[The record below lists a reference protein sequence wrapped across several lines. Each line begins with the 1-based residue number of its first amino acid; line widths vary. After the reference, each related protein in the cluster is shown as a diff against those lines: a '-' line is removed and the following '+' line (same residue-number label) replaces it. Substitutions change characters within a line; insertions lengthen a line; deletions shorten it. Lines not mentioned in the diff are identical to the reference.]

1 MLTFVYIFT
10 HKTSQDLGIMMKI
23 SDTETYPIE
32 EFPKLPIEF
41 YNWFSLKGWQIYDH
55 QLSLISYYKRG
66 NSCLLIAPTGSGK
79 TLSGFLP
86 SLIEL
91 SNRKRKVGY
100 SKPQLHTLYI
110 SPLKALSIDVHRNLQ
125 LPINEMGLAIQCETR
140 TGDTNQTKRNRQKM
154 LPPDILLTT
163 PESIELMLAWPNAS
177 SYFSNLSA
185 IIIDEIHTVIG
196 NKRGDLLSLSIT
208 SLRKYAPNASFIGLS
223 ATVANPFQLAKWL
236 APNPEQVAIVS
247 PKINKKIEIDIYHPK
262 TNEMPYA
269 GHSANYAVS
278 DIYRM
283 IETHNKSLIF
293 VNTRAQAELLFQ
305 SLWRKNSNNLR
316 IGLHHGSL
324 DASQRR
330 KVEKA
335 MAEGSLNAV
344 VATSSL
350 DLGIDWADI
359 DIVIQVGAAKGTSR
373 LIQRV
378 GRAGHRLGQP
388 SKAVIV
394 PANRFELIEAVAA
407 RENVRRGKLDQ
418 LKEYSG
424 SLDVLAQYIVGRAV
438 AGSFDAEALYE
449 QILTAPPYCS
459 LEKDKFLKVLE
470 FVSTG
475 GYALEHYEQFR
486 RIVKGIDGQYR
497 LSNKRVATRWRM
509 NVGAIVET
517 TTLKVKFARGPAL
530 GEIEEYFVQSL
541 REGDSFIFA
550 GRILAFVKIS
560 KMDVI
565 VEPTTATE
573 PKVPAYAGGRLPLT
587 TDMSE
592 TVRHILATTEI
603 HKSLPAAVQEWLR
616 IQQECSRLP
625 DRDTL
630 LIETFR
636 RGERNYLVAY
646 GFEGRN
652 AHQTLGMLITR
663 RMERKNLKPIGFVA
677 TDYAIAV
684 WSLEKVRDPNIL
696 FTPDILGDELEE
708 WMAESTMLKRS
719 FRQVAT
725 ISGLIDKR
733 IPGKEKTRRQVTIN
747 SDLIYDVLRK
757 HQPDHILLE
766 ATRQDSAR
774 GLTDIRRLSDLLNRF
789 ENKITHIDLPRISAL
804 AVPLL
809 LEVGRESV
817 MSTALETMLEELEF
831 HLVKE
836 IEQIE

>member
-1 MLTFVYIFT
+1 MTMEM
-10 HKTSQDLGIMMKI
+10 GKI
-23 SDTETYPIE
+23 KNNKIREVN
-32 EFPKLPIEF
+32 LPILF
-41 YNWFSLKGWQIYDH
+41 HNWFLSKGWQIYDH
-55 QLSLISYYKRG
+55 QLTIISQFKRG

-91 SNRKRKVGY
+91 SKKRLE
-100 SKPQLHTLYI
+100 SNSNPRLHTLYI
-110 SPLKALSIDVHRNLQ
+110 SPLKALSVDVNRNLQ
-125 LPINEMGLAIQCETR
+125 LPIEQMGLPIECETR
-140 TGDTNQTKRNRQKM
+140 TGDTNQSKRNRQKV

-163 PESIELMLAWPNAS
+163 PESLELMLAWPNAS
-177 SYFSNLSA
+177 SYFSDLSA
-185 IIIDEIHTVIG
+185 VIIDEIHTVIG

-223 ATVANPFQLAKWL
+223 ATVADSFQLARWL
-236 APNPEQVAIVS
+236 APNPKDVAIVS
-247 PKINKKIEIDIYHPK
+247 PKVNKKIEIEIYHPK
-262 TNEMPYA
+262 TNEIPYA
-269 GHSANYAVS
+269 GHSANYAVA
-278 DIYRM
+278 DIYSM
-283 IETHNKSLIF
+283 IQAYNKSLIF

-305 SLWRKNSNNLR
+305 SLWRKNYNSLH

-324 DASQRR
+324 DATQRR
-330 KVEKA
+330 KVEKE
-335 MAEGSLNAV
+335 MSEGSLNAI

-359 DIVIQVGAAKGTSR
+359 DVVIQVGAAKGTSR

-388 SKAVIV
+388 SKAIIV
-394 PANRFELIEAVAA
+394 PANRFEVIEAVAA
-407 RENVRRGKLDQ
+407 RENVRKGKLDQ
-418 LKEYSG
+418 LIEYSG

-438 AGSFDAEALYE
+438 AGSFDADILYQ
-449 QILTAPPYCS
+449 QILTAPPYRF
-459 LEKDKFLKVLE
+459 LEKDKFFRVLE

-486 RIVKGIDGQYR
+486 RIVKGIDGLYR
-497 LSNKRVATRWRM
+497 LSNQRVAARWRM
-509 NVGAIVET
+509 NIGAIVET

-541 REGDSFIFA
+541 REGDSFVFA
-550 GRILAFVKIS
+550 GRILAFVKIN

-565 VEPTTATE
+565 VEPTIAKE
-573 PKVPAYAGGRLPLT
+573 PKIPAYAGGRLPLT
-587 TDMSE
+587 SDMSE
-592 TVRHILATTEI
+592 TVRQILKSTEM
-603 HKSLPAAVQEWLR
+603 HKSLPAPVQEWLKF
-616 IQQECSRLP
+616 QQKYSKLP
-625 DRDTL
+625 DTDTL
-630 LIETFR
+630 LVETFQ
-636 RGERNYLVAY
+636 RGERHYLVAY

-652 AHQTLGMLITR
+652 AHQTLGMLLTR
-663 RMERKNLKPIGFVA
+663 RMERGHLKPIGFVA
-677 TDYAIAV
+677 TDYAIAI
-684 WSLEKVRDPNIL
+684 WSLEKVGNPISL

-708 WMAESTMLKRS
+708 WMADSTMLKRS

-725 ISGLIDKR
+725 ISGLIDRKY
-733 IPGKEKTRRQVTIN
+733 PGKDKTKKQVTIN

-757 HQPDHILLE
+757 YQPDHILLE

-789 ENKITHIDLPRISAL
+789 ENKITHMELPRISAL

-831 HLVKE
+831 DLTKE
-836 IEQIE
+836 IGGTE

>member
-1 MLTFVYIFT
+1 MG
-10 HKTSQDLGIMMKI
+10 KTSQDLGIIMEM
-23 SDTETYPIE
+23 SDTETYQVE
-32 EFPKLPIEF
+32 EFPKLPVEF
-41 YNWFSLKGWQIYDH
+41 HNWFLLKGWQIYDH
-55 QLSLISYYKRG
+55 QLSLISYFKRG
-66 NSCLLIAPTGSGK
+66 YSCLLIAPTGSGK

-91 SNRKRKVGY
+91 GSRNRLERQ
-100 SKPQLHTLYI
+100 SKAQLHTLYI

-125 LPINEMGLAIQCETR
+125 LPINEMGLPIRCETR

-208 SLRKYAPNASFIGLS
+208 SLRKCAPNASFIGLS
-223 ATVANPFQLAKWL
+223 ATVADPFQLAKWL
-236 APNPEQVAIVS
+236 APDPEQVAIVS
-247 PKINKKIEIDIYHPK
+247 PKINKEIEIDIYYPK

-324 DASQRR
+324 DATQRR

-335 MAEGSLNAV
+335 MSEGDLNAV

-359 DIVIQVGAAKGTSR
+359 DLVIQVGAAKGTSR

-378 GRAGHRLGQP
+378 GRAGHSLNQQ
-388 SKAVIV
+388 SKAIIV
-394 PANRFELIEAVAA
+394 PANKFEVIEAVAA
-407 RENVRRGKLDQ
+407 RENVHNGKLDQ
-418 LKEYSG
+418 LTEYPG

-438 AGSFDAEALYE
+438 AGSFDAEALYQ
-449 QILTAPPYCS
+449 QILTAPPYCF
-459 LEKDKFLKVLE
+459 LEKDEFLKVLE

-475 GYALEHYEQFR
+475 GYALENYEQFR
-486 RIVKGIDGQYR
+486 RIVKGVDGLYR
-497 LSNKRVATRWRM
+497 LSNRRVATRWRM
-509 NVGAIVET
+509 NIGAIVET
-517 TTLKVKFARGPAL
+517 TTLKVKFTRGPAL
-530 GEIEEYFVQSL
+530 GEIEEYFVQTL

-565 VEPTTATE
+565 VEPTVARE

-587 TDMSE
+587 TDLSE
-592 TVRHILATTEI
+592 TVRHILESNEL
-603 HKSLPAAVQEWLR
+603 HKSLPAPVQEWLKS
-616 IQQECSRLP
+616 QQRYSKLP
-625 DRDTL
+625 DTDTL
-630 LIETFR
+630 LVETFQ

-652 AHQTLGMLITR
+652 AHQTLGMLITK
-663 RMERKNLKPIGFVA
+663 RMERENLKPIGFVA
-677 TDYAIAV
+677 TDYAIAI
-684 WSLEKVRDPNIL
+684 WSLEKVTEPSTL

-708 WMAESTMLKRS
+708 WMAETTMLKRS

-725 ISGLIDKR
+725 ISGLIDKNV
-733 IPGKEKTRRQVTIN
+733 PGKEKTKKQVTIN

-766 ATRQDSAR
+766 ATRRDSAR
-774 GLTDIRRLSDLLNRF
+774 GLTDIRRLSNLLNRF
-789 ENKITHIDLPRISAL
+789 ENKITHVELSRISAL

-817 MSTALETMLEELEF
+817 MSSALETMLKELEVE
-831 HLVKE
+831 LINE
-836 IEQIE
+836 TGQTD